1 MRHLGTKAV
10 GADIATQADLAAKAD
25 INSPTITSLREVRIS
40 MPANNISV
48 SSGNMFSKTMSG
60 ATTFTVSGIPPSG
73 TLVTFIFELTN
84 GGSNAI
90 TWWSGIK
97 WAGGVAHV
105 LTAAGRDVL
114 GFYTHDGGTTW
125 TGLLL
130 GKDVK

>member
-1 MRHLGTKAV
+1 MRHLGTKSV

-25 INSPTITSLREVRIS
+25 LNSPTITGLCEVRIS

-60 ATTFTVSGIPPSG
+60 ATAFTVSGIPPSG
-73 TLVTFIFELTN
+73 TLVTFILELTN
-84 GGSNAI
+84 GGSAAI

-97 WAGGVAHV
+97 WAGGVAPV
-105 LTAAGRDVL
+105 LTTSGRDVL

>member
-1 MRHLGTKAV
+1 MRHLGTKAA

-25 INSPTITSLREVRIS
+25 INSPTITSLREVRS
-40 MPANNISV
+40 ALPANNINLAL
-48 SSGNMFSKTMSG
+48 GNVFTKTMAG
-60 ATTFTVSGIPPSG
+60 ATTFTVSGAPSSG
-73 TLVTFIFELTN
+73 NVATFIFELTN

-97 WAGGVAHV
+97 WAGGVAPV